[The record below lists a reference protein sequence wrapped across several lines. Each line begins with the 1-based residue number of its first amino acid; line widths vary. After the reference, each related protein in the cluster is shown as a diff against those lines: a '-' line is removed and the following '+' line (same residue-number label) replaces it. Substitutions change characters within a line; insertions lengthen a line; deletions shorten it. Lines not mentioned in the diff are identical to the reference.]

1 MGGHSGGRDLEASRG
16 WMVGW
21 DVVGL
26 TSPPREAF
34 EYMVHVLFEAE
45 SLISTETVRSS
56 HCSDV
61 G

>member
-1 MGGHSGGRDLEASRG
+1 MESHSGGLELEASRG

-26 TSPPREAF
+26 TSPPREAI
-34 EYMVHVLFEAE
+34 ELLVPVLFEAE
-45 SLISTETVRSS
+45 SLISTESVRSG
-56 HCSDV
+56 HLSDI

>member
-1 MGGHSGGRDLEASRG
+1 MGGHSRGRELEASRG

-34 EYMVHVLFEAE
+34 EYLVHVLFEAE
-45 SLISTETVRSS
+45 SLISTETVLSS
-56 HCSDV
+56 HSE
-61 G
+61 